1 MFTLKNSKATEF
13 IETIT
18 SMRERELE
26 KVYLI
31 LANSSLTELV
41 SNSMRII
48 KEEVEYVTYGDN
60 MLFSLFYS
68 YDENSSEFV
77 ITIKRTDYWKKA
89 INEYKNKQQDKNLL
103 NK

>member
-18 SMRERELE
+18 SMRERELG

-77 ITIKRTDYWKKA
+77 ITI
-89 INEYKNKQQDKNLL
+89 
-103 NK
+103 